1 MNMEFDGKQDPGD
14 ATGLAP
20 DPVIEAY
27 KKDVDRTL
35 LRENLKRSPTERVQ
49 NLMAL
54 QRLAEEARRAAR
66 KIAPSH
72 SPYLRGAPR
81 GLPFRWD
88 EATLH
93 RGLNFTLTT
102 TVGDIDL
109 LGEIT
114 GGRNYEA
121 ILPHTVVLD
130 LFGRTCRCLDLP
142 TLILVK
148 LAAGRPKDL
157 EVIAELQVLLEE
169 RGSE

>member
-1 MNMEFDGKQDPGD
+1 MTDFE
-14 ATGLAP
+14 
-20 DPVIEAY
+20 
-27 KKDVDRTL
+27 TL
-35 LRENLKRSPTERVQ
+35 LRSLSDGRVDFVIVGGLAAVAHGSARLTQDVDIVYSRTPENVRRLVA
-49 NLMAL
+49 AL
-54 QRLAEEARRAAR
+54 A
-66 KIAPSH
+66 SH

-102 TVGDIDL
+102 AVGDIDL
-109 LGEIT
+109 LGEIA
-114 GGRNYEA
+114 GGGNYEA

-148 LAAGRPKDL
+148 RAAGRPKDL